1 MGSTKGNTLKM
12 ARGSVDQ
19 EESQTLYDNGARAG
33 AEFINKWDFAAW
45 KGNYRQ
51 GKAKSIL

>member
-1 MGSTKGNTLKM
+1 MK
-12 ARGSVDQ
+12 SVEKEIKTVDFNITQ
-19 EESQTLYDNGARAG
+19 EESQALYDNGARAG

-45 KGNYRQ
+45 KRKYRQ